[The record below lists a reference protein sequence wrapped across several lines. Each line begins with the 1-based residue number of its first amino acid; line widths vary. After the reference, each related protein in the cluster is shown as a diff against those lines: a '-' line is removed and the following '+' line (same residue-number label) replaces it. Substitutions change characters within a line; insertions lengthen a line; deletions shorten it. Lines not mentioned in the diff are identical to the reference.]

1 MRQRFAAHGTA
12 RQNGSQG
19 KIFADRR
26 QRRGACG
33 VLRGKTASTYRKG
46 MAMDIQT
53 YITNLCAATKS
64 ASGSIASASTA
75 KKNAALLA
83 MANGLAADRETIL
96 AANARDLTFAA
107 DHDVPSTML
116 DRLRITEAR
125 LDGICSALHELAAL
139 ADPIGS
145 GERWV
150 RPNGLCISRIRV
162 PMGVVGMIYEAR
174 PNVTVDA
181 AALCLKTGNAVVLRG
196 GKEAIETNRALVASM
211 KAALAETGIDPA
223 VLALVERTEREGV
236 QAMLTARGLL
246 DVVIPRGGAGLI
258 RTVVENARVPVIET
272 GAGNCHLYVDEN
284 ADLDM
289 AQKVAINAK
298 ASRPSV
304 CNAIESLLVHAA
316 VAASFLPAFA
326 EAAAAAGVTLR
337 GCPRTKILL
346 PGIDDAHESDWAT
359 EYNDY
364 ILAVRVVD
372 TIGDAIAHINR
383 YSTGHSEAIITRS
396 REAAARFQRE
406 VDAAAVYVNASTRF
420 TDGGEFGFG
429 AEIGISTQKL
439 HARGPMGL
447 MALTTDKYLIDGDG
461 QVR

>member
-1 MRQRFAAHGTA
+1 
-12 RQNGSQG
+12 
-19 KIFADRR
+19 
-26 QRRGACG
+26 
-33 VLRGKTASTYRKG
+33 
-46 MAMDIQT
+46 MDMQT
-53 YITNLCAATKS
+53 YITDLCRAAKTAS
-64 ASGSIASASTA
+64 ASLASASTA
-75 KKNAALLA
+75 KKNAALAA
-83 MANGLAADRETIL
+83 MADALAADRDVIL
-96 AANARDLTFAA
+96 AANARDLATAT
-107 DHDVPSTML
+107 DNGVPSTML
-116 DRLRITEAR
+116 DRLRLTEAR
-125 LDGICSALHELAAL
+125 IDGICAALRELIGL

-150 RPNGLCISRIRV
+150 RPNGLIISRVRV

-211 KAALAETGIDPA
+211 KAALVQVGLDPD

-236 QAMLTARGLL
+236 SAMLTARGLL

-258 RTVVENARVPVIET
+258 RTVVEQARIPVIET
-272 GAGNCHLYVDEN
+272 GAGNCHLYVDET
-284 ADLDM
+284 ADLEM
-289 AQKVAINAK
+289 AVRVAINAK

-304 CNAIESLLVHAA
+304 CNAIETMLVHAS
-316 VAASFLPAFA
+316 VAAKFLPAFA
-326 EAAAAAGVTLR
+326 EAAREAGVTLR

-346 PGIDDAHESDWAT
+346 PDAEEATDADWAT

-372 TIGDAIAHINR
+372 TLGDAIAHINR
-383 YSTGHSEAIITRS
+383 YNTGHSEAIITRS

-447 MALTTDKYLIDGDG
+447 TALTTDKYLVDGVG